1 MNRRTFLALVK
12 TSFQEWQVDNVNLR
26 AGALAFFIILPL
38 PSLLLIATTVFVQLF
53 GQSRA
58 ISMLIG
64 EVRVVVGPT
73 VASIVRDILESSG
86 GLSFSWTAF
95 VFNIVFS
102 FLGVIG
108 IFAVLRDTMNFIW
121 GVQSP
126 KQQSLISRVRRS
138 IVPFLQ
144 ILPLGFSLVIWTT
157 VSVVLFNYLG
167 TTLEPL
173 TGNLTPL
180 ILRIV
185 QIVLSFI
192 LATLL
197 FVLIFMNV
205 PDVKI
210 QWRDVRFA
218 AVMTAVVY
226 SVGNL
231 LFGLYVQA
239 FSATVAGVTGSLIL
253 LLLWI
258 FLFNQFLFF
267 GAEFS
272 KAYATSEGSL
282 AELQRPE
289 PI

>member
-1 MNRRTFLALVK
+1 M
-12 TSFQEWQVDNVNLR
+12 NLR

-38 PSLLLIATTVFVQLF
+38 PTLLLIATTVFVQFF

-73 VASIVRDILESSG
+73 VASIVRDILASSG
-86 GLSFSWTAF
+86 GLSFSWSAF
-95 VFNIVFS
+95 IFNIVFS
-102 FLGVIG
+102 ILGVIG
-108 IFAVLRDTMNFIW
+108 ILAVLRDTMNFIW

-126 KQQSLISRVRRS
+126 KQQSLSSRVRRN

-144 ILPLGFSLVIWTT
+144 VLPLGFSLLIWTA
-157 VSVVLFNYLG
+157 VSVVLFNYFS

-185 QIVLSFI
+185 QIVLSFV

-205 PDVKI
+205 PDLKI
-210 QWRDVRFA
+210 QWRDVRLA

-226 SVGNL
+226 SVSNL

-272 KAYATSEGSL
+272 KAYATTVGSL

>member
-26 AGALAFFIILPL
+26 AGALAFFVILPL

-95 VFNIVFS
+95 IFNVVFS
-102 FLGVIG
+102 LLGVIG

-126 KQQSLISRVRRS
+126 KQQSLISRVKRS

-144 ILPLGFSLVIWTT
+144 ILPLGFSLVIWTV
-157 VSVVLFNYLG
+157 VSVVLFNYFG

-173 TGNLTPL
+173 AGNLTPL

-185 QIVLSFI
+185 QIVLSFV

-210 QWRDVRFA
+210 RWRDVRLA
-218 AVMTAVVY
+218 AFITAIVY

-258 FLFNQFLFF
+258 FLFNQFLLF